1 MVGRD
6 ETELQIEQEPL
17 DENIN
22 HRVDRFLAVWEIV
35 SVITSCLIAEWVI
48 TAVAGASNVL
58 IAVPIL
64 FAFGFMFWSHR
75 LRGESL
81 SDVGFRL
88 DNFGT
93 AARLLIVPMVLA
105 SLVLISIGYFSG
117 SIDFLRWR
125 GGGAILGMP
134 LLGILWG
141 LVQQYALQG
150 FINRRAQI
158 AWGPGFVSIF
168 IVAFLF
174 GAFHLPNPALM
185 AATFVGG
192 LVWATVY
199 QRAPNLLALA
209 ISHGL
214 GTWILISTLPSNLLH
229 GLRVGYKFIG

>member
-1 MVGRD
+1 M
-6 ETELQIEQEPL
+6 EQEPL

-22 HRVDRFLAVWEIV
+22 HHVDRFLAVWEIV
-35 SVITSCLIAEWVI
+35 SVMTSCLIAEWVI

-75 LRGESL
+75 LRGESFR
-81 SDVGFRL
+81 DIGFRL
-88 DNFGT
+88 DNFGK
-93 AARLLIVPMVLA
+93 AARLLILPMVLA
-105 SLVLISIGYFSG
+105 SLVLIGIGYFSG
-117 SIDFLRWR
+117 SIDFFRWR
-125 GGGAILGMP
+125 GGGAIFGMP

-158 AWGPGFVSIF
+158 VWGPGFVSIF

-192 LVWATVY
+192 LVWGTVY

-214 GTWILISTLPSNLLH
+214 MTWILISTFPSNLLH

>member
-1 MVGRD
+1 MNEAG
-6 ETELQIEQEPL
+6 QE
-17 DENIN
+17 D
-22 HRVDRFLAVWEIV
+22 VDRMLALWEIV
-35 SVITSCLIAEWVI
+35 SVIISCLIAEWVI
-48 TAVAGASNVL
+48 TAVTGASHPL
-58 IAVPIL
+58 ISVPII

-81 SDVGFRL
+81 RAIGFRL

-93 AARLLIVPMVLA
+93 AARLLIMPMVVG
-105 SLVLISIGYFSG
+105 SLILIGIGYFYS

-134 LLGILWG
+134 LLGIAWG
-141 LVQQYALQG
+141 LVQQYGLQG

-158 AWGPGFVSIF
+158 VWGPGLVSIF
-168 IVAFLF
+168 VVAVLF
-174 GAFHLPNPALM
+174 AAFHLPNPALM

-192 LVWATVY
+192 LIWTTVY
-199 QRAPNLLALA
+199 QRAPNLFALA

-214 GTWILISTLPSNLLH
+214 MTWILISTVPSSLLH